1 MGMVEQK
8 GNGKKERETAAQEE
22 GKKIIVDYVL

>member
-1 MGMVEQK
+1 MLMGMVEQK
-8 GNGKKERETAAQEE
+8 GKKNETDDQDE